1 MLAFRDRILLEFFID
16 KLWQNRWD
24 YENLKNH
31 HYWNN
36 GTRMPTHCHVI
47 SRFTWNKM
55 DVPNLVRK
63 ISKFN
68 RIQEQ
73 FPLTK
78 HVSQHSKAVIFV
90 KSHFSLEP
98 KKRWNVNK
106 EWRIKPS
113 FFDEMEKKS
122 SLPTTIHDHEQE
134 SSEKSIRR
142 KENGHAIKIK
152 RFCANTESAL
162 STERGQKTVSKSS
175 RVTFHDDIGDV
186 STPSINEQHSWL
198 RRLWHTVWKSTQ
210 RVALQK

>member
-1 MLAFRDRILLEFFID
+1 
-16 KLWQNRWD
+16 
-24 YENLKNH
+24 
-31 HYWNN
+31 
-36 GTRMPTHCHVI
+36 
-47 SRFTWNKM
+47 M

-122 SLPTTIHDHEQE
+122 SLSTTIHDHEQE

-152 RFCANTESAL
+152 RFCANTEDKKPSRSLHVSRFTMTSATCPRHL
-162 STERGQKTVSKSS
+162 STN
-175 RVTFHDDIGDV
+175 
-186 STPSINEQHSWL
+186 SIPGY
-198 RRLWHTVWKSTQ
+198 VGFGTQ
-210 RVALQK
+210 FENLSIESHCKNS

>member
-47 SRFTWNKM
+47 SRFMWNKM

-106 EWRIKPS
+106 EWRIKPP
-113 FFDEMEKKS
+113 FFDEMEK
-122 SLPTTIHDHEQE
+122 SLLFQRPSMIT
-134 SSEKSIRR
+134 
-142 KENGHAIKIK
+142 NK
-152 RFCANTESAL
+152 RVVRN
-162 STERGQKTVSKSS
+162 
-175 RVTFHDDIGDV
+175 
-186 STPSINEQHSWL
+186 P
-198 RRLWHTVWKSTQ
+198 
-210 RVALQK
+210 